1 MTVTPPNLPQQTKI
15 QLLTII
21 ENFKNLRPVAIGV
34 VILASSLFLVEKYN
48 DIVQFHE
55 SVCRN
60 NPSSRWCP
68 SETIEPEWI
77 GTKIEDVYIKRLQNY
92 EPETT
97 LVVTDKSR
105 HEEEKKD
112 ISVLRNVDQDLSKLS
127 SGGKKRNSGQ
137 FEAILRTAK
146 NNRTPLCLRIYGKR
160 DFGTSEFKNIIAIDE
175 EFPESKN
182 YDSLTSTE
190 RDQKCQN
197 KRKTTLPA
205 SGNSN

>member
-1 MTVTPPNLPQQTKI
+1 MTVTPPNPPQQTRT

-21 ENFKNLRPVAIGV
+21 EKIQKFQPVAIV
-34 VILASSLFLVEKYN
+34 MVILSSSLFLVEKYN
-48 DIVQFHE
+48 DIVQFPE
-55 SVCRN
+55 SVCRQ
-60 NPSSRWCP
+60 NPSWPWCP
-68 SETIEPEWI
+68 SEEPEWI
-77 GTKIEDVYIKRLQNY
+77 GTKIEDVYIKKLQNY

-112 ISVLRNVDQDLSKLS
+112 ISVLRNVDQELSKLS

-160 DFGTSEFKNIIAIDE
+160 DFATSEFKNIIAIDE
-175 EFPESKN
+175 DFPESKN

-197 KRKTTLPA
+197 KLRPTVPR